1 MATMPAYWNVAR
13 ARFEMR
19 MGKDPEFLKGISP
32 LHNADRVVSPLLLI
46 HNANDVR
53 VKRDHAD
60 RMAAALRERGKD
72 VTYLL
77 FPDAGHMGGGIPVNL
92 LRRWA
97 AIESFLSK
105 HLGGR
110 VEAPAENEKW
120 ESFLN

>member
-1 MATMPAYWNVAR
+1 
-13 ARFEMR
+13 
-19 MGKDPEFLKGISP
+19 MGKDPAFLASISP
-32 LHNADRVVSPLLLI
+32 LNKADQVTAPLLLI

-53 VKRDHAD
+53 ITREHAD

-77 FPDAGHMGGGIPVNL
+77 LPGAGHVSGGTPVNL

-97 AIESFLSK
+97 AIEDFLGR

-110 VEAPAENEKW
+110 AEPPGESERW
-120 ESFLN
+120 ESLLR